1 MRPHVEI
8 VYGQDLL
15 WHPAALGG
23 TVGQAS
29 GRRLSAD
36 EETGAGTVLAHFQT
50 AWSRPG
56 GYHQADTEWYV
67 LTGQATVGDLALTSG
82 GYLRAPAGKLTPPMN
97 VSAGSEAL
105 IFTDHGSAEFTVSDR
120 DWEHFVRRARTD
132 ISGQPGQLTTSSAGD
147 LDWEPAPWEADDGT
161 RPRSRVKVLYRQSP
175 LVAGTSAEPMT
186 ALWEAPPGWA
196 DASFHHRG
204 SFAEAYALSGSIE
217 YSHGTISAG
226 GYLYRPPRIQTAGA
240 RVTGDHPALLL
251 VRLGDTAIPWRTEN
265 VGVRVSGR
273 AVNYDSGNPLEAL
286 IPSGLSVTSRS
297 ADAWVTQ
304 HRPADDPEAPQP
316 SARYV
321 MAITAAPHH

>member
-186 ALWEAPPGWA
+186 ALWRP
-196 DASFHHRG
+196 RQ
-204 SFAEAYALSGSIE
+204 
-217 YSHGTISAG
+217 AG
-226 GYLYRPPRIQTAGA
+226 LTPRF
-240 RVTGDHPALLL
+240 
-251 VRLGDTAIPWRTEN
+251 
-265 VGVRVSGR
+265 
-273 AVNYDSGNPLEAL
+273 
-286 IPSGLSVTSRS
+286 
-297 ADAWVTQ
+297 
-304 HRPADDPEAPQP
+304 
-316 SARYV
+316 
-321 MAITAAPHH
+321 ITAAASPRLMRCPGRSNTVTARSAPVATCTGRPVSRRRVPGSPATIRRCSWSGSAIPPSRGAPRTSASACQVARSTMTRGIRSRRSSRRACRSPHGRPTPGSRSTGLPTTRKHRSQAPGT